1 MRFGGDPLSEDGLE
15 GGETLPQALT
25 LNTYKPT
32 LRNKPYYVAEYS
44 LVDVLESTFIHACK
58 ILVCPCSTQYLSTT
72 LAAVV
77 AIQCFFE
84 YEALYLHIR
93 RLTEATVN
101 IFIPWGA
108 FKPFYSQIPHQ
119 RWAGFSNTHSSNNS
133 EQ

>member
-15 GGETLPQALT
+15 GGEALPQAST
-25 LNTYKPT
+25 LNTYKPI

-44 LVDVLESTFIHACK
+44 LEDVLESTLIHACK
-58 ILVCPCSTQYLSTT
+58 FLVGPCSTQYLSTT

-84 YEALYLHIR
+84 YETPYTR

-101 IFIPWGA
+101 IFTPWGA
-108 FKPFYSQIPHQ
+108 FKPSYSQAPHQ
-119 RWAGFSNTHSSNNS
+119 RWVWFSDTHSSNNS